1 MASLKF
7 PNTIMFG
14 IARLINHVSSI
25 VFPPGDNYKQQQ
37 PNDNRHGP
45 RNGQRNKHKQW
56 RWHKHGDLNQYEH
69 EHQREEFQPRTAIRK
84 SALRD
89 SSSERESE
97 KESKKS
103 ASTGGTEVRVNPVR
117 YSCFIFDFAQN
128 IVACSAINL
137 FSKICISS
145 KNQLKG
151 GHYLMGGTF
160 MIVMT
165 FILFYIFESHAFK
178 K

>member
-1 MASLKF
+1 
-7 PNTIMFG
+7 MFLNNLNNSH
-14 IARLINHVSSI
+14 ICVCVSKLSA
-25 VFPPGDNYKQQQ
+25 FSGDNHKQQQ

-56 RWHKHGDLNQYEH
+56 RWHEHGHLNQYEH

-97 KESKKS
+97 KESES

-151 GHYLMGGTF
+151 DSYWMGGPSWSSWPSF
-160 MIVMT
+160 Y
-165 FILFYIFESHAFK
+165 FISLNPLLLK